1 MAPFEPVPEI
11 TVDELSERLADDI
24 VLIDVREPDEYAT
37 GHVATAIPIPLGQVP
52 ARSNEIPT
60 DGEVYLIC
68 ARGGRSRQA
77 AEYLAERGVRA
88 INVAGGTMGW
98 IDSGRPVVSGDER
111 G

>member
-1 MAPFEPVPEI
+1 MAPLEPVPEI
-11 TVDELSERLADDI
+11 GVDELADRLRDDI
-24 VLIDVREPDEYAT
+24 VLVDVREPDEYVA
-37 GHVATAIPIPLGQVP
+37 GHVRTAIPIPLGEVP

-60 DGEVYLIC
+60 DGAVYLIC

-77 AEYLAERGVRA
+77 AEYLAARGVRA

-98 IDSGRPVVSGDER
+98 IDSGRTVVTGDER